1 MPKITII
8 PKNYKKR
15 RGREARGASGKS
27 NQTVMPRQGFTAEER
42 NPGENMEIK
51 RQYEIKDVKV
61 PNRGKTESGKTQTA
75 EERKRAEES
84 RKTSSQKRSQK
95 GKLTSGK
102 ITVRRTISA
111 ASYMIKVAQAKTPT
125 QVAAVIRTA
134 QADLRFV
141 KSCNSDT
148 FKQETASRIISR
160 VVVKSRLKISRLR
173 KEADLEHRRKLAGK
187 KIRRQITEE
196 LIKKRRKR
204 KAQEALDTKDPERVT
219 LEKNQEC
226 EDLSRQEAAA
236 LSGDTAAL
244 LELAGTAAAAVPMA
258 DRADASAA
266 GGETC
271 GSMMDVTV

>member
-1 MPKITII
+1 
-8 PKNYKKR
+8 
-15 RGREARGASGKS
+15 
-27 NQTVMPRQGFTAEER
+27 
-42 NPGENMEIK
+42 MEIK

-61 PNRGKTESGKTQTA
+61 PDRGKTESGRIQTA
-75 EERKRAEES
+75 EEKKQAEES
-84 RKTSSQKRSQK
+84 RKASSKKRSQK

-125 QVAAVIRTA
+125 QVGAVIRTA

-148 FKQETASRIISR
+148 FKQEAASRIISR
-160 VVVKSRLKISRLR
+160 VVAKSRLKIGRLR
-173 KEADLEHRRKLAGK
+173 KEADLEHRRKLAEK

-204 KAQEALDTKDPERVT
+204 KAQEALDARDPERVT
-219 LEKNQEC
+219 LEKTQEC
-226 EDLSRQEAAA
+226 EDLSREEAAA
-236 LSGDTAAL
+236 LRGDTAAL
-244 LELAGTAAAAVPMA
+244 LELAGTTAAAVPMA
-258 DRADASAA
+258 DSADASAA
-266 GGETC
+266 GGESC

>member
-111 ASYMIKVAQAKTPT
+111 ASYMIKVAQAKKIGR
-125 QVAAVIRTA
+125 A
-134 QADLRFV
+134 
-141 KSCNSDT
+141 SC
-148 FKQETASRIISR
+148 R
-160 VVVKSRLKISRLR
+160 
-173 KEADLEHRRKLAGK
+173 
-187 KIRRQITEE
+187 
-196 LIKKRRKR
+196 
-204 KAQEALDTKDPERVT
+204 ERVW
-219 LEKNQEC
+219 LK
-226 EDLSRQEAAA
+226 
-236 LSGDTAAL
+236 
-244 LELAGTAAAAVPMA
+244 V
-258 DRADASAA
+258 
-266 GGETC
+266 
-271 GSMMDVTV
+271 